1 MKEIDLVIIGGG
13 PAGMA
18 AAISAKNKGIDDI
31 LILER
36 EESLGGE
43 YLTSVYIQVLD
54 CMYLKKIYL
63 DQNMLK
69 D

>member
-36 EESLGGE
+36 EDSLGV

-63 DQNMLK
+63 DRNMPK

>member
-36 EESLGGE
+36 EDSLGGI
-43 YLTSVYIQVLD
+43 LNQCIHTGFGLHVF
-54 CMYLKKIYL
+54 K
-63 DQNMLK
+63 
-69 D
+69 